1 MSSRATTKGNPY
13 WIAAPNPN
21 MVAAGPS
28 GIVAE
33 MFQAAGDP
41 YAVMVFNLA
50 TSIVRDGKI
59 PKEWEEIFIIVLF
72 KGKGDDLVHGN
83 YRGLI

>member
-1 MSSRATTKGNPY
+1 
-13 WIAAPNPN
+13 
-21 MVAAGPS
+21 
-28 GIVAE
+28 
-33 MFQAAGDP
+33 
-41 YAVMVFNLA
+41 MVFNLA